1 MSEEVMMQYSKV
13 EELNRIWEVIE
24 DAIIKVGKKV
34 LPSKIIKSKLE
45 KQNPRSKE
53 CKDLK
58 AIKLLSILISA
69 IRKNRD
75 SRSAADWRKWNKL
88 INRINHLVETQ
99 ISSVQSNTVEN
110 WINEA
115 LTWWKILK
123 NKILEENCKTTKKEI
138 REFIRKRN
146 ERIDKEQKIML
157 NSILDRSCSKVCI
170 DRLLCTENSEE
181 KLIIEEEEV
190 LRETAHF
197 FQNQYRSRSLKLN
210 QMNEEWRKVYQP
222 IER

>member
-34 LPSKIIKSKLE
+34 LPSKVIQNEAE
-45 KQNPRSKE
+45 KQNPRPKE

-88 INRINHLVETQ
+88 INRINQLVKTQ

-110 WINEA
+110 WIDKA

-123 NKILEENCKTTKKEI
+123 NKIVEENGKITNKEI
-138 REFIRKRN
+138 RKFIRKRN

-157 NSILDRSCSKVCI
+157 NR
-170 DRLLCTENSEE
+170 SEE
-181 KLIIEEEEV
+181 RRVGKEC
-190 LRETAHF
+190 R
-197 FQNQYRSRSLKLN
+197 
-210 QMNEEWRKVYQP
+210 
-222 IER
+222 